1 MRISDWSSDVCSS
14 DLGIIRTVN
23 RFHRA
28 SGGFFGVL
36 GILARAY
43 AFSAPT
49 RLLTSQFM
57 TVQSVLRPPPPAAPT
72 PVPVPAR
79 HPAPAAHPGRA
90 VPAKRPSRY
99 PHQRSIP
106 AHTARS
112 EEHTSE

>member
-1 MRISDWSSDVCSS
+1 MRCWRMRLLAPCQQAICVLAEFSRT
-14 DLGIIRTVN
+14 LLKHGIIRTVN

-36 GILARAY
+36 GVLARAY

-72 PVPVPAR
+72 PVP
-79 HPAPAAHPGRA
+79 APAQQIGRA
-90 VPAKRPSRY
+90 SCRERVCQY
-99 PHQRSIP
+99 V
-106 AHTARS
+106 
-112 EEHTSE
+112 